1 MKIPDGLRYTKTH
14 EWARQEANGEITVG
28 ITDHAQSE
36 LKDVVFVEV
45 PQTGRTVQANESS
58 AVVESV
64 KAAFDIYAPVAG
76 QVVKVNAA
84 LEKSPQ
90 LINQDCYGQGW
101 FFVLKPASAQELERL
116 LSPGDY
122 AKMLTATAS
131 H

>member
-14 EWARQEANGEITVG
+14 EWARAEGGEVVVG
-28 ITDHAQSE
+28 ISDHAQSE
-36 LKDVVFVEV
+36 LKDVVFVEL
-45 PQTGRTVQANESS
+45 PQVGRAVKSAEAC

-76 QVVKVNAA
+76 QIIKVNTA

-101 FFVLKPASAQELERL
+101 FFVLKPSNPAALEQL
-116 LSPGDY
+116 LAAGDY
-122 AKMLTATAS
+122 TKLLAAGAA